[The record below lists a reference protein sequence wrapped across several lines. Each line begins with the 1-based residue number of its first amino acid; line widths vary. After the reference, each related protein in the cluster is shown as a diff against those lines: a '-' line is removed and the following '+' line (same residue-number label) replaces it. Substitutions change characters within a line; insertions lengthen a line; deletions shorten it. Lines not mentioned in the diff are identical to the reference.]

1 MSFGCL
7 WGAAPHRPTQATY
20 LEVLTTPQPLLLEP
34 LPTIHEHVVAGIPEA
49 RHEVVALSVGVHFKL
64 RHGGL
69 HLLVNEVAPFR
80 CGTESLEVLKE
91 GGAAI
96 GGWQGRQPPL
106 QPQGPVGTVQ
116 QRAHQWYQP
125 GAALCSCGS
134 HSWGLPVFQD
144 TV

>member
-1 MSFGCL
+1 MRRPAGGFLSCPCFSILSRQMSFGCL

-69 HLLVNEVAPFR
+69 HLRGLGR
-80 CGTESLEVLKE
+80 KRS
-91 GGAAI
+91 
-96 GGWQGRQPPL
+96 QGLDVGPHQPPL
-106 QPQGPVGTVQ
+106 PF
-116 QRAHQWYQP
+116 
-125 GAALCSCGS
+125 LCPTLQAPAC
-134 HSWGLPVFQD
+134 Q
-144 TV
+144 